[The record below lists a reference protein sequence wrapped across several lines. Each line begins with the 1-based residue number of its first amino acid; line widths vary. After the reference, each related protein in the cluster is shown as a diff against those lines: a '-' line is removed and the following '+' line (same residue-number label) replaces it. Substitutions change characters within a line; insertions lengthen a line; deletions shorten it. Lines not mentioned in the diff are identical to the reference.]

1 MYKIDSSRFIDF
13 YFRRTAL
20 RDTAVKRPLISPNSL
35 DAFTAAP
42 WPAVRRN
49 LEVVGWL
56 IVSTLIAVGMVSLV
70 GRAMFLIDAHTTVNL
85 VAEQQFDAFDIRY
98 YQQTIATILHLLPG
112 FLIVVLGPLQFMP
125 VVRKRWINF
134 HRWSGRVYIICGIT
148 GAISG
153 FLIGG
158 LNPFGGIDGA
168 GFNEAMAT
176 WFLSLYVL
184 YCLYKAYSSIRKRQ
198 FGAHREWM
206 IRSFTIMIAIAT
218 ERIMLSI
225 LSYTTSI
232 ELVVLFG
239 ATFWMAGLIN
249 IVAGEI
255 WIQLTRTP
263 GTGARH
269 WKDVDAR
276 AIAGG

>member
-1 MYKIDSSRFIDF
+1 
-13 YFRRTAL
+13 L
-20 RDTAVKRPLISPNSL
+20 RDTASKKTAISQNPF

-42 WPAVRRN
+42 WPAVRKN
-49 LEVVGWL
+49 LEVVGWVIVTGL
-56 IVSTLIAVGMVSLV
+56 IIVGMVSLV
-70 GRAMFLIDAHTTVNL
+70 GRAMFLIDAHGTVNS
-85 VAEQQFDAFDIRY
+85 VAQQQFDAYDIRY

-112 FLIVVLGPLQFMP
+112 FLIVILGPLQFMP
-125 VVRKRWINF
+125 TVRKRWVNF
-134 HRWSGRVYIICGIT
+134 HRYSGRVYIICGVT

-158 LNPFGGIDGA
+158 LNPFGGINGA

-184 YCLYKAYSSIRKRQ
+184 YCLFKAYSSIRKKQ

-206 IRSFTIMIAIAT
+206 IRSFAIMIAVAT
-218 ERIMLSI
+218 ERIMLGI
-225 LSYTTSI
+225 LLSTTSI
-232 ELVVLFG
+232 DLVVLFG

-249 IVAGEI
+249 IVACEI

-263 GTGARH
+263 GNGARH

-276 AIAGG
+276 AVAAR